1 MRIYYRYRLYARL
14 LLLAILIGPSG
25 LAVAQTACERELA
38 DAQEHYTFGRFD
50 QTIQVLNRCLGKQ
63 NVSVAEQRQAYRL
76 ISLSYLSQDEMGQ
89 ARASVRDLLRV
100 APNYEPDRDQ
110 DPPPFIDLVR
120 EVKREIAQAPRR
132 ETGEPG
138 VEEDNGGGISK
149 WLLIGGGVVLAG
161 AVAVLLA
168 SGGGDDG
175 GGGGTL
181 QPTTIDEQEP
191 NDGPNQAQV
200 VRGTAPITVRGNA
213 EVSDVSEVG
222 VTLPDGSFDDFEDWY
237 RITLTA
243 PGVQLRLSGLSS
255 DCDLYLMEPGT
266 LNYLGIGQES
276 GTTSEL
282 IDLPSLAAGTYLIG
296 VSIFDQD
303 PQGPASTAYTLTVD
317 AAVSGNSQR
326 RATAELQQVGGTAI
340 THDFRLVA
348 GTDAKLLASAISSAA
363 TSWTGYH
370 ETGHRLM
377 EHDGTDTFRFRP
389 GRGFWVQSDQPVEP
403 SVHKSQSVVGD
414 SYVIPLERGWN
425 IIANPFGS
433 SIDWAAVQAANGISQ
448 GLWRWDGH
456 FSQTASFTPAH
467 QGEAFYFMNAT
478 GLKTLTMPT
487 PSAVRTHLPDT
498 RRPTVFTLTAHRE
511 GQVASSIQVGFAPDA
526 APGFDS
532 YDQFAPPG
540 YFEAASL
547 RLTRSAHALAL
558 STEMRPWQGEGQTFD
573 VQLMAP
579 VHAPITLRAD
589 GLADFSGRAVYLVD
603 LERSVVYDLHRQ
615 PSVTVVPEETTHR
628 LRLIIGTASFVET
641 TSAALVPQTLSLGNY
656 PNPFNPST
664 SIAYTVPPAA
674 TQQPVRLEIF
684 DVMGRLVQVLVDGV
698 QEAGAYQV
706 TWGGTD
712 RTGVPLASGVY
723 LSRLRVGEQVRVHR
737 MLLMK

>member
-1 MRIYYRYRLYARL
+1 MRMHNRYCLPLGLFL
-14 LLLAILIGPSG
+14 LVLLCSPAS
-25 LAVAQTACERELA
+25 LAVAQNACERDLA

-63 NVSVAEQRQAYRL
+63 GVSVAEQRQAYRL
-76 ISLSYLSQDEMGQ
+76 ISLSYLGQDEMSQ

-100 APNYEPDRDQ
+100 APDYEPDRDQ
-110 DPPPFIDLVR
+110 DPPPFVDLVQ

-132 ETGEPG
+132 ETDEPG
-138 VEEDNGGGISK
+138 VEEDSGGGISK

-175 GGGGTL
+175 DGGGTP
-181 QPTTIDEQEP
+181 QPTTINEQEP
-191 NDGPNQAQV
+191 NNGPTQAQV

-222 VTLPDGSFDDFEDWY
+222 FNLPDGSFDDFEDWY
-237 RITLTA
+237 QITLTA

-266 LNYLGIGQES
+266 LSFLGTGQES

-282 IDLPSLAAGTYLIG
+282 INLPNLTAGTYLIG

-303 PQGPASTAYTLTVD
+303 PQGPTSTPYTLTID

-326 RATAELQQVGGTAI
+326 RATAALQQAGGAAI
-340 THDFRLVA
+340 ARHFRLVA
-348 GTDAKLLASAISSAA
+348 GTDAKPLASALSPAA
-363 TSWTGYH
+363 ISWTGYH
-370 ETGHRLM
+370 ETGHRLV
-377 EHDGTDTFRFRP
+377 EHDGTDTFRFQP
-389 GRGFWVQSDQPVEP
+389 GRGFWVQSDQHVEP
-403 SVHKSQSVVGD
+403 GVHNASAVVGD
-414 SYVIPLERGWN
+414 SYTVPLEKGWN
-425 IIANPFGS
+425 IIANPFGAPM
-433 SIDWAAVQAANGISQ
+433 DWAAVQAANGLSQ
-448 GLWRWDGH
+448 GLWRWEGH
-456 FSQTASFTPAH
+456 FSQTDTFTPAH
-467 QGEAFYFMNAT
+467 QGEAFYFLNAT
-478 GLKTLTMPT
+478 GLETLVIPA
-487 PSAVRTHLPDT
+487 PSVARSRLADT
-498 RRPTVFTLTAHRE
+498 RRRALFKLTAHRE
-511 GQVASSIQVGFAPDA
+511 GQVASAIQVGFAPDA
-526 APGFDS
+526 APGFDG

-547 RLTRSAHALAL
+547 RLTRSTNGPTLA
-558 STEMRPWQGEGQTFD
+558 TELRPWQGEGQIFD
-573 VQLMAP
+573 VDLAAP
-579 VHAPITLRAD
+579 AHAPITLRAD
-589 GLADFSGRAVYLVD
+589 GLADFSGHAVYLVD

-615 PSVTVVPEETTHR
+615 PLVTMVPEEATHR
-628 LRLIIGTASFVET
+628 LRLIIGTAAFAEA
-641 TSAALVPQTLSLGNY
+641 TSAALVPQALALGNY

-664 SIAYTVPPAA
+664 SITYTVPSNS
-674 TQQPVRLEIF
+674 QPVRLEVF
-684 DVMGRLVQVLVDGV
+684 DVTGRLVQVLVDGV
-698 QEAGAYQV
+698 QEAGSHQV

-712 RTGVPLASGVY
+712 RAGVPLASGVY